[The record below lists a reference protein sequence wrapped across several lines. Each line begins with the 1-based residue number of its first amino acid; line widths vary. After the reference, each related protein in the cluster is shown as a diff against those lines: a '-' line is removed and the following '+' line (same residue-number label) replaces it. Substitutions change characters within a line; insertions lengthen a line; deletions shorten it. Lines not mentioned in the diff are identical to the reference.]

1 MDWIFYTK
9 IIAFIVTVV
18 VVGMLI
24 KELVSSIK
32 RSNDGEVS
40 KKWDID

>member
-9 IIAFIVTVV
+9 IGAGFLTIIVVW
-18 VVGMLI
+18 LLL
-24 KELVSSIK
+24 KELISSIK
-32 RSNDGEVS
+32 RSKRGEVS

>member
-9 IIAFIVTVV
+9 IFAFVITVIVVWLIA
-18 VVGMLI
+18 

-32 RSNDGEVS
+32 RSNRGEKS

>member
-9 IIAFIVTVV
+9 IVALIATVAIVGV
-18 VVGMLI
+18 LL
-24 KELVSSIK
+24 KELVVAIK
-32 RSNDGEVS
+32 RSKNGEVS

>member
-9 IIAFIVTVV
+9 IIACIITVAILGV
-18 VVGMLI
+18 LV
-24 KELVSSIK
+24 KELVTSIR
-32 RSNDGEVS
+32 RSKNGEVS